1 MTAQKVNVF
10 LVNEQKEK
18 QYHAKTVRGL
28 NTKHILCHWSFHK
41 HTHKQDV
48 FVCLVLSDF
57 TPLPSSSVREAR
69 YRMETQTRN
78 QKHLPERITLHHRV
92 KLRRSRKHT
101 RTHASTR
108 SHRKRVRSSDLDFRL
123 YHYKLVGRYPS
134 ILWSITCALQLHQS
148 REGKSRMWH
157 PHLITVATQK
167 DQFPAGE
174 VLANGAA
181 AASHREKEAIRRLSV
196 TSTSPRPAY

>member
-101 RTHASTR
+101 RTHARTQAHARTERECDPVTLTSDCTIISLWGGIPASFGPSLVHCSFTSQEKER
-108 SHRKRVRSSDLDFRL
+108 AGCGTHIWLPWQPRKTNFQRERCWRMEQ
-123 YHYKLVGRYPS
+123 
-134 ILWSITCALQLHQS
+134 QLHLT
-148 REGKSRMWH
+148 GK
-157 PHLITVATQK
+157 
-167 DQFPAGE
+167 
-174 VLANGAA
+174 
-181 AASHREKEAIRRLSV
+181 RR
-196 TSTSPRPAY
+196 RFAD